1 MTSGLSSKVMCSAPG
16 RVFPA
21 AFVFSSSFFF
31 FYFLASAEYGP
42 SARCPPSAA
51 GNGSEKLMHIS
62 PFIFASL
69 FRLISG
75 NANRP
80 GGNGPENER
89 GWQQGWKGAV
99 GLSSGLAN
107 SPSAAQGF
115 PGALVMAAKG
125 FPETRQEPGCHSPGV
140 WSRLSTGA
148 NSIPWELLGLP
159 GGGGVELGGCEVP

>member
-1 MTSGLSSKVMCSAPG
+1 MLGPWQG
-16 RVFPA
+16 I
-21 AFVFSSSFFF
+21 SSSFCVFQQLFF
-31 FYFLASAEYGP
+31 NIYFLASAECGP

-69 FRLISG
+69 FRLVSG

-89 GWQQGWKGAV
+89 GWQRGWKGAV
-99 GLSSGLAN
+99 GLSAGLVN

-115 PGALVMAAKG
+115 PSTLVMAAKG
-125 FPETRQEPGCHSPGV
+125 FPETRQEPGCHSRGV

-148 NSIPWELLGLP
+148 ASIPWELLGLP
-159 GGGGVELGGCEVP
+159 GDGGVEAGGCEVP